1 MAFHHGDFQQPFG
14 RARDRGTWAKQHASA
29 AALGQKAAKGEAA
42 VQIGQR
48 CLLSSTVADTLP
60 YPFPAL
66 SERPDANFLCRL
78 IWKGKQD
85 IELVITKG
93 LYLLVCHSA
102 SFPCPLTFSFAVQ
115 GIRLLQPLTISAC
128 GHTIYIFPSLK
139 TEGEG

>member
-1 MAFHHGDFQQPFG
+1 M
-14 RARDRGTWAKQHASA
+14 
-29 AALGQKAAKGEAA
+29 
-42 VQIGQR
+42 QIGQR

-102 SFPCPLTFSFAVQ
+102 SFPCPLTFSFAVR
-115 GIRLLQPLTISAC
+115 GIRLLRPLTISAC